1 MSAPQLPLRS
11 SVGDQDWSICAQ
23 PRQDRQRLVWVRFG
37 ARGNQRRRPVARRHR
52 IADHYRIVSVGCP
65 VPGAQA
71 ALSRRSARPP
81 VGTAYSPSTDEA
93 RERIRG
99 LLEAGQTYGIGIT
112 FEPDGQGGWKIG
124 YMRGMGGGDLATP
137 YDLET
142 AVAAADRP
150 PDELAHRLAENTR
163 DRGLIRRPARRC
175 SRRRL
180 TNPHD
185 QGTAV
190 VCSALSMCEPAR

>member
-1 MSAPQLPLRS
+1 MPSRGKTGSVSYGSGSAHAAIN
-11 SVGDQDWSICAQ
+11 G
-23 PRQDRQRLVWVRFG
+23 G
-37 ARGNQRRRPVARRHR
+37 PVARRHR

-93 RERIRG
+93 LERIRG

-124 YMRGMGGGDLATP
+124 TCAAWAG
-137 YDLET
+137 ET
-142 AVAAADRP
+142 WPRRTTW
-150 PDELAHRLAENTR
+150 RL
-163 DRGLIRRPARRC
+163 P
-175 SRRRL
+175 
-180 TNPHD
+180 
-185 QGTAV
+185 
-190 VCSALSMCEPAR
+190 